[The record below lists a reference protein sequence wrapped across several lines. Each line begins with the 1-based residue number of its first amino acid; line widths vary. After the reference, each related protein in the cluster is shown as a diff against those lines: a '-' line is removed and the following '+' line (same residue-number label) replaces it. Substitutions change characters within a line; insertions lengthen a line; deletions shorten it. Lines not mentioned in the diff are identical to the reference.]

1 MTTNGGELVGR
12 FLDDCRRRN
21 LRPGTI
27 TQKRNAL
34 RRLYRA
40 VQPTPLLDVTYQ
52 QLVEFLDRLDQPES
66 RATETSHLRS
76 FYRWALLEQ
85 LIDIDPAARLIRP
98 RVPRRLPRPMPSND
112 LAVALDTAPDRVR
125 PWLVL
130 AAYGGLRACEISGL
144 RACDLMWDNQPPLLV
159 VDQGKGGH
167 ARAVPMGPPVAAELA
182 GHPRSGW
189 LFPRR
194 DGQPG
199 PTPPHLISRLTNE
212 HLHGLGIT
220 HTLHTLRHWFATET
234 LRINGGDLRQTQE
247 LLGHQSPVSTAIYT
261 WVDPKAAAATVA
273 ELPVLS

>member
-1 MTTNGGELVGR
+1 MNTGAVDLVGR

-27 TQKRNAL
+27 TQKRLAL

-40 VQPTPLLDVTYQ
+40 VYPTELLEVTHD
-52 QLVEFLDRLDQPES
+52 QLVAHLDRLDQPES
-66 RATETSHLRS
+66 RATETSHIRT
-76 FYRWALLEQ
+76 FYRWTVLEQ
-85 LIDIDPAARLIRP
+85 HLDVDPAARLIRP
-98 RVPRRLPRPMPSND
+98 RVPRRLPRPMPTND
-112 LAVALDTAPDRVR
+112 LAVAVDTAPERVR
-125 PWLVL
+125 PWLML
-130 AAYGGLRACEISGL
+130 AAYAGLRACEISGL
-144 RACDLMWDNQPPLLV
+144 RACDLMWDNDPPLLV

-167 ARAVPMGPPVAAELA
+167 ARAVPIAPPLAAELA
-182 GHPRSGW
+182 GLPRTGW

-194 DGQPG
+194 DSLPG
-199 PTPPHLISRLTNE
+199 PTPPHLVSRLANQ

-261 WVDPKAAAATVA
+261 WVDPRAAAATVA
-273 ELPVLS
+273 ALPVVG

>member
-1 MTTNGGELVGR
+1 MAR

-27 TQKRNAL
+27 TQKRLAL
-34 RRLYRA
+34 RRLSKA
-40 VQPTPLLDVTYQ
+40 VHPTPLGDVTHD
-52 QLVEFLDRLDQPES
+52 QLVAFLDRLDQPES
-66 RATETSHLRS
+66 RATETSHVRT
-76 FYRWALLEQ
+76 FYRWAMIEGA
-85 LIDIDPAARLIRP
+85 IAVDPAARLIRP
-98 RVPRRLPRPMPSND
+98 RVPRRLPRPMPTND

-130 AAYGGLRACEISGL
+130 AAYAGLRACEIAGL
-144 RACDLMWDNQPPLLV
+144 RACDIMWDNMPPLLV

-167 ARAVPMGPPVAAELA
+167 ARAVPMAPALADELA
-182 GHPRSGW
+182 GLPRSGW
-189 LFPRR
+189 LFHKL
-194 DGQPG
+194 DGSTG
-199 PTPPHLISRLTNE
+199 PVPPHLVSRLANQ

-261 WVDPKAAAATVA
+261 WVDPRAAAATVA
-273 ELPVLS
+273 ALPVVG

>member
-1 MTTNGGELVGR
+1 MTTQSAGLVGR

-34 RRLYRA
+34 RRLDRA
-40 VQPTPLLDVTYQ
+40 VQPTALLDVTHD
-52 QLVEFLDRLDQPES
+52 QLVAYLDRLDQPET
-66 RATETSHLRS
+66 RATETSHIRT
-76 FYRWALLEQ
+76 FYKWAVLEQ
-85 LIDIDPAARLIRP
+85 LIEVDPSARLIRP
-98 RVPRRLPRPMPSND
+98 RVPRRLPRPMPTND
-112 LAVALDTAPDRVR
+112 LAVAIDTAPDRVR

-130 AAYGGLRACEISGL
+130 AAYAGLRACEISGL
-144 RACDLMWDNQPPLLV
+144 RACDLMWDNQPPLLI

-167 ARAVPMGPPVAAELA
+167 ARAVPMGPVVADELA

-194 DGQPG
+194 DGNPG
-199 PTPPHLISRLTNE
+199 PTPPHLVSRLTND

-220 HTLHTLRHWFATET
+220 KTLHTARHWFATET
-234 LRINGGDLRQTQE
+234 LRANGGDLRETQE

-261 WVDPKAAAATVA
+261 WVDPRKAARTVA
-273 ELPVLS
+273 ELPVVT